1 MSSRSVGITEGTNVR
16 DGARRRLKTVGRRIG
31 EVDRPL
37 AETVVPFLRV
47 PCDGRGGGACGVA
60 NRMEAAELPWKICLE
75 EALSGMLDKRLRASP
90 GIADEQLISAVAHRY

>member
-16 DGARRRLKTVGRRIG
+16 DGARRRPKTVGRRIG

-37 AETVVPFLRV
+37 AGTVVPFLGV
-47 PCDGRGGGACGVA
+47 SCDGRGGRAYEASNG
-60 NRMEAAELPWKICLE
+60 METAELPWYICLE

-90 GIADEQLISAVAHRY
+90 GIAEEN